1 MAKTRFEWNYEAAG
15 DLLLRSPEIASVCES
30 VAEKM
35 TRATG
40 VEYKADVYM
49 GKTRVNAAARKK
61 GVKKKGKGSPRA
73 GKSENTGEKTEM
85 AMMYLSEP
93 TPGRNGGKND

>member
-61 GVKKKGKGSPRA
+61 GVKKKGKR
-73 GKSENTGEKTEM
+73 KSKSGEVREHWRKD
-85 AMMYLSEP
+85 
-93 TPGRNGGKND
+93 RNGNDVFVRAYTRKKRRKK

>member
-15 DLLLRSPEIASVCES
+15 DMMLRSQEIARVCES

-49 GKTRVNAAARKK
+49 GRKRVNAAARKK
-61 GVKKKGKGSPRA
+61 GAKKKEKRKSKRSDVRKYWRKDGNGNDVFVRA
-73 GKSENTGEKTEM
+73 YTRKK
-85 AMMYLSEP
+85 
-93 TPGRNGGKND
+93 RRKK